1 MCGKKPRTPG
11 VARKGMMV
19 FMKAAIY
26 ARKSKV
32 TEKGDSIENQVKLCR
47 EYLSHLAVDEIY
59 IYKDEG
65 FSGKNTHRPEFL
77 KMLEDAKNKKFSM
90 LICYKLD
97 RISRNVADFSALASD
112 LENLSISFISV
123 NEQFDTSS
131 AMGRAM
137 MYIASVFSQLE
148 RETISSRVKDNM
160 YSLAESGKWL
170 GGTTPTGYK
179 AERIKL
185 KDPSGVNR
193 TFCILVPIPEEVAII
208 NLIYEKYLEFK
219 SINKVEKYLL
229 KADIKTKK
237 NKNWSSNSI
246 GSVLTNPVYVKA
258 DKKVVEHLKT
268 RGLKINGKVDS
279 LHGILTYKKRK
290 GKSGSRRVKDTCQ
303 WIASVSFHE
312 GIISSSKWLQVQ
324 EILASNKAKAP
335 ALGSSSE
342 ALLTGIINCSHC
354 GSPMRVTYG
363 KKYGDN
369 QKKYYYVCTLKNKW
383 GKTNCN
389 SKNIN
394 GLDLDKIIIEN
405 LKELTL
411 DKTTIIEELNNYKN
425 QVENSNENMVL
436 KKLNTSLLEN
446 NKAIDNLLNNLSLT
460 SDEETVKM
468 ILSKVNEL
476 KLKNKAL
483 QGKIYQLQVED
494 IEKEIDLDK
503 VHAINLELSSVPNT
517 LTHLSPLEKRRLI
530 QSVVHKIYANGT
542 TGDVLIKLKGVE
554 TM

>member
-1 MCGKKPRTPG
+1 
-11 VARKGMMV
+11 
-19 FMKAAIY
+19 MKAAIY

-32 TEKGDSIENQVKLCR
+32 TEKGDSIENQIKLCR
-47 EYLSHLAVDEIY
+47 EYLSHLAVEEVFV
-59 IYKDEG
+59 YKDEG

-77 KMLEDAKNKKFSM
+77 KMLEDAKNKKFNM

-112 LENLSISFISV
+112 LENLGISFISV

-170 GGTTPTGYK
+170 GGTPPTGYK
-179 AERIKL
+179 GERLKL
-185 KDPSGVNR
+185 KDASGINR
-193 TFCILVPIPEEVAII
+193 TFCILVPLPEEVAII

-219 SINKVEKYLL
+219 SINKVEKYLF
-229 KADIKTKK
+229 KSDIKTKK

-258 DKKVVEHLKT
+258 DNKVVEHLKT
-268 RGLKINGKVDS
+268 RGLKVRGKPDN

-290 GKSGSRRVKDTCQ
+290 GKIGSKRVKDPAQ

-312 GIISSSKWLQVQ
+312 GIISSSKWIQVQ
-324 EILASNKAKAP
+324 EILASNKSKAP

-354 GSPMRVTYG
+354 GSPMRVAYG
-363 KKYGDN
+363 RKYGDN

-389 SKNIN
+389 NKNIN
-394 GLDLDKIIIEN
+394 GLDLDKIIIET

-425 QVENSNENMVL
+425 HVENSNENMVL
-436 KKLNTSLLEN
+436 KKLNISLTEN
-446 NKAIDNLLNNLSLT
+446 NQAIDNLLNNLGLT

-483 QGKIYQLQVED
+483 QGKIHQLQVENM
-494 IEKEIDLDK
+494 EKEIDLNKD
-503 VHAINLELSSVPNT
+503 HAINQELSSVPNT
-517 LTHLSPLEKRRLI
+517 LPHMSPLEKRRLI

-542 TGDVLIKLKGVE
+542 TGEILIKLKGVE
-554 TM
+554 TQ